1 MVIWSPSNLSTIKIQ
16 MKNTYIARQAIF
28 NEKLETIG
36 YELLFRDSPDNKF
49 PDVEHD
55 VATSKLIIQN
65 YIHGDIQKISMGKLA
80 FINFTDNCLI
90 HKFPLMFDKNSIV
103 IELVGQ
109 EKPTKKLLKIIKF
122 YYDKGYKIALTEYDL
137 APHWDQLFPYIDI
150 VKVDIEKINTKRLLP
165 VVARMKPFNV
175 SIAAEKVET
184 KHQKQTLAEVGFNYF
199 QGYFYHEPEIV
210 EGQSLAPIKTQML
223 QLLSETFNYPLSY
236 ETVAEIIS
244 HDVNLTVGLLKMVN
258 NVATGAR
265 VKITSLKQAAS
276 YLGEDKLR
284 QFVSILALSNLTTD
298 TTDEVCKQAL
308 ITGKMMFA
316 LSDKGAFKPVSDF
329 AFITG
334 LLSAIEVMLSMPMA
348 EIVKTMPLA
357 EPIESALVTHHG
369 LLGQL
374 LDLTTSYILGHE
386 DLKTNG
392 NLNESLKQYS
402 LDKQMVQEEFLK
414 ASQWCQSL
422 NIESL

>member
-1 MVIWSPSNLSTIKIQ
+1 

-28 NEKLETIG
+28 NEKFETIG

-49 PDVEHD
+49 PDVAHD
-55 VATSKLIIQN
+55 VASSKLIIQN
-65 YIHGDIQKISMGKLA
+65 HIHGDIKKISMGKLA
-80 FINFTDNCLI
+80 FINFTENCLI
-90 HKFPLMFDKNSIV
+90 HKFPLMFDKESIV

-109 EKPTKKLLKIIKF
+109 EKPTKKLLKIIRF
-122 YYDKGYKIALTEYDL
+122 YYDNGYKIALTEYDL
-137 APHWDQLFPYIDI
+137 APHWDVLFPYIDI

-165 VVARMKPFNV
+165 AVARMKPFNV
-175 SIAAEKVET
+175 AIAAEKVET

-199 QGYFYHEPEIV
+199 QGYFYHQPEII
-210 EGQSLAPIKTQML
+210 EGQSPSPIKTQML
-223 QLLSETFNYPLSY
+223 QLLRETFNYPLSY
-236 ETVAEIIS
+236 ETVAKIIS
-244 HDVNLTVGLLKMVN
+244 HDINLTVGLLKMVN

-265 VKITSLKQAAS
+265 VEITSLKQAVA

-308 ITGKMMFA
+308 IIGKMMFA
-316 LSDKGAFKPVSDF
+316 LSDQGTFKSVSDF

-357 EPIESALVTHHG
+357 EPIESALVTHTG
-369 LLGQL
+369 LLGRL

-386 DLKTNG
+386 NLKTNG
-392 NLNESLKQYS
+392 NLNESLKHSS
-402 LDKQMVQEEFLK
+402 LDQKIMQEEFLK
-414 ASQWCQSL
+414 ASEWCENL
-422 NIESL
+422 NIENI

>member
-1 MVIWSPSNLSTIKIQ
+1 
-16 MKNTYIARQAIF
+16 MKNTYIARQAIL
-28 NEKLETIG
+28 NERSETIG

-55 VATSKLIIQN
+55 IASSKLIIQSH
-65 YIHGDIQKISMGKLA
+65 IHGDIQKIVMGKLA
-80 FINFTDNCLI
+80 FINFTENCLI
-90 HKFPLMFDKNSIV
+90 HKFPLMFDKETIV

-137 APHWDQLFPYIDI
+137 APHWDLLFPYIDI

-199 QGYFYHEPEIV
+199 QGYFYHQPEML
-210 EGQSLAPIKTQML
+210 EGQALAPIKTQML
-223 QLLSETFNYPLSY
+223 KLLSETFNYPLNY
-236 ETVAEIIS
+236 ESVAEIIS

-258 NVATGAR
+258 NVATGTK
-265 VKITSLKQAAS
+265 VEITSLKQAAA

-284 QFVSILALSNLTTD
+284 QFVSILALSNLTSE

-308 ITGKMMFA
+308 ITGKMMNA

-334 LLSAIEVMLSMPMA
+334 LLSSIEVMLSMPMA

-357 EPIESALVTHHG
+357 QPIESALVTHAG

-386 DLKTNG
+386 NLQSNG
-392 NLNESLKQYS
+392 NLFESLQEYS
-402 LDKQMVQEEFLK
+402 LDQKIVQDEFLK
-414 ASQWCQSL
+414 ASEWCQSL
-422 NIESL
+422 NIENL

>member
-1 MVIWSPSNLSTIKIQ
+1 
-16 MKNTYIARQAIF
+16 MKNTYIARQAIL
-28 NEKLETIG
+28 NEKAQTIG

-55 VATSKLIIQN
+55 IASSKLIIQN
-65 YIHGDIQKISMGKLA
+65 HIHGDINTISMGKLA
-80 FINFTDNCLI
+80 FINFTENCLI

-122 YYDKGYKIALTEYDL
+122 YHEKGYKVALTEYDL
-137 APHWDQLFPYIDI
+137 APHWDLLFPYIDI

-165 VVARMKPFNV
+165 AVARMKPFNV
-175 SIAAEKVET
+175 AIAAEKVET
-184 KHQKQTLAEVGFNYF
+184 RNQQQTLAEVGFNYF
-199 QGYFYHEPEIV
+199 QGFFYHQPEIIK
-210 EGQSLAPIKTQML
+210 GQALAPIKAQML
-223 QLLSETFNYPLSY
+223 HLLSETFNYPLNFD
-236 ETVAEIIS
+236 TVAEIIS

-258 NVATGAR
+258 NVATGTR
-265 VKITSLKQAAS
+265 VEITSLKQAAA

-284 QFVSILALSNLTTD
+284 QFVSILALSNLTSE

-316 LSDKGAFKPVSDF
+316 LSSKGAFKSVSDF

-357 EPIESALVTHHG
+357 QPIESALVTYDG

-374 LDLTTSYILGHE
+374 LDITTSYILGHE
-386 DLKTNG
+386 HLNSDGTLEE
-392 NLNESLKQYS
+392 NLAQFS
-402 LDKQMVQEEFLK
+402 LDKSIVQQEFLN

-422 NIESL
+422 NLESLSESS

>member
-1 MVIWSPSNLSTIKIQ
+1 MQ
-16 MKNTYIARQAIF
+16 NTYIARQAIF

-36 YELLFRDSPDNKF
+36 YELLFRDSPDNQF

-55 VATSKLIIQN
+55 VASSKLIIQN
-65 YIHGDIQKISMGKLA
+65 HIHGDIQTISMGKLA
-80 FINFTDNCLI
+80 FINFTENCLI
-90 HKFPLMFDKNSIV
+90 HKFPLMFDKDTIV

-137 APHWDQLFPYIDI
+137 APHWDLLFPYIEI

-165 VVARMKPFNV
+165 AVARMKPFNV
-175 SIAAEKVET
+175 AIAAEKVET
-184 KHQKQTLAEVGFNYF
+184 KYQKQTLAEVGFDYF
-199 QGYFYHEPEIV
+199 QGFFYHEPEMI

-223 QLLSETFNYPLSY
+223 QLLSETFNYPLNY
-236 ETVAEIIS
+236 NTVASIIS

-258 NVATGAR
+258 NVATGTR
-265 VKITSLKQAAS
+265 VEITSLKQAAA

-284 QFVSILALSNLTTD
+284 QFVSILALSNLTSE

-316 LSDKGAFKPVSDF
+316 LSGKGEFKSVTDF

-334 LLSAIEVMLSMPMA
+334 LLSAIEVMLSMPIS

-357 EPIESALVTHHG
+357 QPIENALVKHDG

-374 LDLTTSYILGHE
+374 LDITTSYILGHE
-386 DLKTNG
+386 NLKTNT
-392 NLNESLKQYS
+392 NLIESLERYS
-402 LDKQMVQEEFLK
+402 LDKSIVQAEFLK
-414 ASQWCQSL
+414 ASEWCQSL
-422 NIESL
+422 NIENL

>member
-1 MVIWSPSNLSTIKIQ
+1 
-16 MKNTYIARQAIF
+16 MKNTYIARQAIL
-28 NEKLETIG
+28 NEKSETIG

-49 PDVEHD
+49 PDIEHD
-55 VATSKLIIQN
+55 IASSKLIIQN
-65 YIHGDIQKISMGKLA
+65 HIHGDIQKISMGKLA
-80 FINFTDNCLI
+80 FINFTENCLI
-90 HKFPLMFDKNSIV
+90 HKFPLMFDKGTIV

-122 YYDKGYKIALTEYDL
+122 YYEKGYKIALTEYDL
-137 APHWDQLFPYIDI
+137 APHWDVLFPYIDM
-150 VKVDIEKINTKRLLP
+150 VKVDIEKVNPKRLNA

-175 SIAAEKVET
+175 AIAAEKVET
-184 KHQKQTLAEVGFNYF
+184 KHQKQTLTEVGFNYF
-199 QGYFYHEPEIV
+199 QGYFYHQPEII
-210 EGQSLAPIKTQML
+210 EGQALAPIKAQML
-223 QLLSETFNYPLSY
+223 QLLNETFNYPLNY
-236 ETVAEIIS
+236 EMVAEVIS
-244 HDVNLTVGLLKMVN
+244 HDVNLTIGLLKMVN
-258 NVATGAR
+258 NVATGTR
-265 VKITSLKQAAS
+265 VEITSLKQAAA

-284 QFVSILALSNLTTD
+284 QFVSILALSNLTSE

-316 LSDKGAFKPVSDF
+316 LSDKGKFKSVSDF

-334 LLSAIEVMLSMPMA
+334 LLSAIEVMLSMPIS

-357 EPIESALVTHHG
+357 PPIETALVTHAG

-386 DLKTNG
+386 NLQTNG

-402 LDKQMVQEEFLK
+402 LDQKLVQEEFLK
-414 ASQWCQSL
+414 ASEWCQSL
-422 NIESL
+422 NIENL

>member
-1 MVIWSPSNLSTIKIQ
+1 MVILLLSSLSTIKTK
-16 MKNTYIARQAIF
+16 MKNTYIARQAIL
-28 NEKLETIG
+28 NEKSETIG

-49 PDVEHD
+49 PDIEHD
-55 VATSKLIIQN
+55 IASSKLIIQN
-65 YIHGDIQKISMGKLA
+65 HIHGDIQKISMGKLA
-80 FINFTDNCLI
+80 FINFTENCLI
-90 HKFPLMFDKNSIV
+90 HKFPLMFDKGTIV

-122 YYDKGYKIALTEYDL
+122 YYEKGYKIALTEYDL
-137 APHWDQLFPYIDI
+137 APHWDVLFPYIDM
-150 VKVDIEKINTKRLLP
+150 VKVDIEKVNPKRLNA

-175 SIAAEKVET
+175 AIAAEKVET
-184 KHQKQTLAEVGFNYF
+184 KHQKQTLTEVGFNYF
-199 QGYFYHEPEIV
+199 QGYFYHQPEII
-210 EGQSLAPIKTQML
+210 EGQALAPIKAQML
-223 QLLSETFNYPLSY
+223 QLLNETFNYPLNY
-236 ETVAEIIS
+236 EMVAEVIS
-244 HDVNLTVGLLKMVN
+244 HDVNLTIGLLKMVN
-258 NVATGAR
+258 NVATGTR
-265 VKITSLKQAAS
+265 VEITSLKQAAA

-284 QFVSILALSNLTTD
+284 QFVSILALSNLTSE

-316 LSDKGAFKPVSDF
+316 LSDKGKFKSVSDF

-334 LLSAIEVMLSMPMA
+334 LLSAIEVMLSMPIS

-357 EPIESALVTHHG
+357 PPIETALVTHAG

-386 DLKTNG
+386 NLQTNG

-402 LDKQMVQEEFLK
+402 LDQKLVQEEFLK
-414 ASQWCQSL
+414 ASEWCQSL
-422 NIESL
+422 NIENL